1 MYKTGRQRY
10 EKGGA
15 AIFYP
20 TEIEIEME
28 AETEEGLTVESKGGR
43 VKNQKIDKE
52 GVVGKGGKTV
62 KVVLRKALMCDVKSL
77 YKLFSEYSKAG
88 EMLPRSMSDIYTHLR
103 DFYIAE
109 IECETETGNEILN
122 GNYSEKGSSGCEP
135 EVIGAC
141 ALAIVW
147 ENLAEIRSLAVKRPY
162 TRKLIGTELIKK
174 CIEEAK
180 FFKIT
185 NIFALTYKPQFFQK
199 SGFNV
204 IDKSELP
211 HKIWSDCINCV
222 KFPDC
227 DETAVML
234 KI

>member
-1 MYKTGRQRY
+1 MYKTARQRY
-10 EKGGA
+10 EKGGGT
-15 AIFYP
+15 IFYP
-20 TEIEIEME
+20 TEIEIERD
-28 AETEEGLTVESKGGR
+28 AEEGSHGARKKNIKSGTV
-43 VKNQKIDKE
+43 I
-52 GVVGKGGKTV
+52 

-77 YKLFSEYSKAG
+77 YNLFSEYSKAG
-88 EMLPRSMSDIYTHLR
+88 EMLPRSMSDIYEHLR

-109 IECETETGNEILN
+109 IENEDEESADAP
-122 GNYSEKGSSGCEP
+122 GHTP
-135 EVIGAC
+135 DVIGAC
-141 ALAIVW
+141 ALTIVW

-162 TRKLIGTELIKK
+162 TRKLIGSELIKK

-185 NIFALTYKPQFFQK
+185 NLFALTYKPQFFQK
-199 SGFNV
+199 SGFKI

-234 KI
+234 KL

>member
-1 MYKTGRQRY
+1 MYKTARQRY
-10 EKGGA
+10 EKGGGT
-15 AIFYP
+15 IFYP
-20 TEIEIEME
+20 TEIEIETD
-28 AETEEGLTVESKGGR
+28 AEENAHGTRKKNIKSGTV
-43 VKNQKIDKE
+43 I
-52 GVVGKGGKTV
+52 

-77 YKLFSEYSKAG
+77 YNLFSEYSKAG
-88 EMLPRSMSDIYTHLR
+88 EMLPRSMSDIYEHLR

-109 IECETETGNEILN
+109 IENEDEESAGATGHI
-122 GNYSEKGSSGCEP
+122 P
-135 EVIGAC
+135 DVIGAC
-141 ALAIVW
+141 ALTIVW

-185 NIFALTYKPQFFQK
+185 NLFALTYKPQFFQK
-199 SGFNV
+199 SGFKI

-234 KI
+234 KL

>member
-1 MYKTGRQRY
+1 MLKKFLRREESLYKTGRQRY
-10 EKGGA
+10 EKGGGT
-15 AIFYP
+15 IFYP
-20 TEIEIEME
+20 TEIEIEIE
-28 AETEEGLTVESKGGR
+28 TAE
-43 VKNQKIDKE
+43 KIKPAKE
-52 GVVGKGGKTV
+52 NTRTV
-62 KVVLRKALMCDVKSL
+62 KAVLRKALMCDVKHL
-77 YKLFSEYSKAG
+77 YNLFLEYSRAG
-88 EMLPRSMSDIYTHLR
+88 EMLPRSMSDIYEHLR

-109 IECETETGNEILN
+109 IENE
-122 GNYSEKGSSGCEP
+122 GEEGEEGSGGAGRAP
-135 EVIGAC
+135 DVIGAC
-141 ALAIVW
+141 ALTIVW
-147 ENLAEIRSLAVKRPY
+147 EDLAEIRSLAVKKPY

-199 SGFNV
+199 SGFKI

-234 KI
+234 KL

>member
-10 EKGGA
+10 EKGGG

-20 TEIEIEME
+20 TEIEIKME
-28 AETEEGLTVESKGGR
+28 SENNQENSPLKRKSGRHKTKENNKDKKIVAGEGF
-43 VKNQKIDKE
+43 
-52 GVVGKGGKTV
+52 KTV
-62 KVVLRKALMCDVKSL
+62 KVVLSKALMCDVKSL
-77 YKLFSEYSKAG
+77 YKLFSEYSNAG

-109 IECETETGNEILN
+109 IECENESENENLI
-122 GNYSEKGSSGCEP
+122 GVGSEKVASGCEP

-147 ENLAEIRSLAVKRPY
+147 ENLAEIRSLAVKKPY

-185 NIFALTYKPQFFQK
+185 NIFALTYKPQFCLHNITK
-199 SGFNV
+199 K
-204 IDKSELP
+204 IDKRRQ
-211 HKIWSDCINCV
+211 
-222 KFPDC
+222 
-227 DETAVML
+227 
-234 KI
+234 

>member
-1 MYKTGRQRY
+1 LYKTARQRY
-10 EKGGA
+10 EKGGGT
-15 AIFYP
+15 IFYP
-20 TEIEIEME
+20 TEIEIETD
-28 AETEEGLTVESKGGR
+28 AEESAHGARKKNIKSGTV
-43 VKNQKIDKE
+43 I
-52 GVVGKGGKTV
+52 

-77 YKLFSEYSKAG
+77 YNLFSEYSKAG
-88 EMLPRSMSDIYTHLR
+88 EMLPRSMSDIYEHLR

-109 IECETETGNEILN
+109 IENEDEESADAP
-122 GNYSEKGSSGCEP
+122 GHTP
-135 EVIGAC
+135 DVIGAC
-141 ALAIVW
+141 ALTIVW

-185 NIFALTYKPQFFQK
+185 NLFALTYKPQFFQK
-199 SGFNV
+199 SGFKI

-234 KI
+234 KL

>member
-10 EKGGA
+10 EKGGG

-28 AETEEGLTVESKGGR
+28 TEAEEVLTVKSKGGR
-43 VKNQKIDKE
+43 GKNKKIDKE
-52 GVVGKGGKTV
+52 GVAGKGVKTV

-109 IECETETGNEILN
+109 IECETETGNENLN
-122 GNYSEKGSSGCEP
+122 KIYSEKGSSGCEP

-204 IDKSELP
+204 VDKSELP

>member
-1 MYKTGRQRY
+1 MYKTARQRY
-10 EKGGA
+10 EKGGGT
-15 AIFYP
+15 IFYP
-20 TEIEIEME
+20 TEIEIETD
-28 AETEEGLTVESKGGR
+28 AEENPHGKSSGAKDVRKKNIKPGTV
-43 VKNQKIDKE
+43 I
-52 GVVGKGGKTV
+52 

-77 YKLFSEYSKAG
+77 YNLFSEYSKAG
-88 EMLPRSMSDIYTHLR
+88 EMLPRSMSDIYEHLR

-109 IECETETGNEILN
+109 IENEDEESA
-122 GNYSEKGSSGCEP
+122 GAPGHTP
-135 EVIGAC
+135 DVIGAC
-141 ALAIVW
+141 ALTIVW

-185 NIFALTYKPQFFQK
+185 NLFALTYKPQFFQK
-199 SGFNV
+199 SGFKI

-234 KI
+234 KL

>member
-10 EKGGA
+10 EKGGR

-20 TEIEIEME
+20 AEIEIEIE
-28 AETEEGLTVESKGGR
+28 AEGHSDHKCAGVNKQVKKNGGAGKSDR
-43 VKNQKIDKE
+43 NNKNGTTI
-52 GVVGKGGKTV
+52 

-77 YKLFSEYSKAG
+77 YNLFLEYSKAG
-88 EMLPRSMSDIYTHLR
+88 EMLPRSMSDIYEHLR

-109 IECETETGNEILN
+109 IENEDA
-122 GNYSEKGSSGCEP
+122 GGEVSDTDTSGHAP
-135 EVIGAC
+135 DVIGAC
-141 ALAIVW
+141 ALTIVW

-174 CIEEAK
+174 CVEEAK

-185 NIFALTYKPQFFQK
+185 SLFALTYKPQFFQK
-199 SGFNV
+199 SGFKI

-234 KI
+234 EL

>member
-20 TEIEIEME
+20 TEIEIEV
-28 AETEEGLTVESKGGR
+28 EENIKTL
-43 VKNQKIDKE
+43 KNE
-52 GVVGKGGKTV
+52 M
-62 KVVLRKALMCDVKSL
+62 KVVKTILRKALMCDVKPL
-77 YKLFSEYSKAG
+77 YDLFSEYSKAG
-88 EMLPRSMSDIYTHLR
+88 EMLPRSMSDIYEHLR

-109 IECETETGNEILN
+109 IENEDEEGHNI
-122 GNYSEKGSSGCEP
+122 SGHVP
-135 EVIGAC
+135 DVIGAC
-141 ALAIVW
+141 ALTIVW

-174 CIEEAK
+174 CIQEAK

-185 NIFALTYKPQFFQK
+185 SIFALTYKPQFFQK
-199 SGFNV
+199 SGFKI

-234 KI
+234 DL

>member
-1 MYKTGRQRY
+1 MYKTARQRY
-10 EKGGA
+10 EKGGGT
-15 AIFYP
+15 IFYP
-20 TEIEIEME
+20 TEIEIETD
-28 AETEEGLTVESKGGR
+28 AEESAHGKSSGANNALKKNIKSGTV
-43 VKNQKIDKE
+43 I
-52 GVVGKGGKTV
+52 

-77 YKLFSEYSKAG
+77 YNLFSEYSKAG
-88 EMLPRSMSDIYTHLR
+88 EMLPRSMSDIYEHLR

-109 IECETETGNEILN
+109 IENEDEESADAP
-122 GNYSEKGSSGCEP
+122 GHTP
-135 EVIGAC
+135 DVIGAC
-141 ALAIVW
+141 ALTIVW

-162 TRKLIGTELIKK
+162 TRKLIGSELIKK

-185 NIFALTYKPQFFQK
+185 NLFALTYKPQFFQK
-199 SGFNV
+199 SGFKI

-211 HKIWSDCINCV
+211 HKIWSDCINFV

-234 KI
+234 KL

>member
-1 MYKTGRQRY
+1 MYKTARQRY
-10 EKGGA
+10 EKGGGT
-15 AIFYP
+15 IFYP
-20 TEIEIEME
+20 TEIEIETD
-28 AETEEGLTVESKGGR
+28 AEESAHVARKKNIKSGTV
-43 VKNQKIDKE
+43 I
-52 GVVGKGGKTV
+52 

-77 YKLFSEYSKAG
+77 YSLFSEYSKAG
-88 EMLPRSMSDIYTHLR
+88 EMLPRSMSDIYEHLR

-109 IECETETGNEILN
+109 IE
-122 GNYSEKGSSGCEP
+122 SEDEESAGAPGHTP
-135 EVIGAC
+135 DVIGAC
-141 ALAIVW
+141 ALTIVW

-185 NIFALTYKPQFFQK
+185 NLFALTYKPQFFQK
-199 SGFNV
+199 SGFKI

-234 KI
+234 KL

>member
-10 EKGGA
+10 EKDGG

-20 TEIEIEME
+20 AEIEIKAGAVSE
-28 AETEEGLTVESKGGR
+28 
-43 VKNQKIDKE
+43 DKT
-52 GVVGKGGKTV
+52 GNSSKTV
-62 KVVLRKALMCDVKSL
+62 KVVLRKALMCDVRAL
-77 YKLFSEYSKAG
+77 YALFSEYSKAG
-88 EMLPRSMSDIYTHLR
+88 EMLPRSMSDIYEHLR

-109 IECETETGNEILN
+109 LESENGERPNEI
-122 GNYSEKGSSGCEP
+122 
-135 EVIGAC
+135 IGAC
-141 ALAIVW
+141 ALQVVW
-147 ENLAEIRSLAVKRPY
+147 ENLAEIRSLAVEKPY
-162 TRKLIGTELIKK
+162 TRRLIGTELIKK

-185 NIFALTYKPQFFQK
+185 SIFALTYKPQFFQK
-199 SGFNV
+199 SGFNI

-211 HKIWSDCINCV
+211 HKIWRDCINCV

-234 KI
+234 RL

>member
-1 MYKTGRQRY
+1 MYKTARQRY
-10 EKGGA
+10 EKGGGT
-15 AIFYP
+15 IFYP
-20 TEIEIEME
+20 TEIEIETD
-28 AETEEGLTVESKGGR
+28 AEESAHGARKKNIKSGTV
-43 VKNQKIDKE
+43 I
-52 GVVGKGGKTV
+52 

-77 YKLFSEYSKAG
+77 YSLFSEYSKAG
-88 EMLPRSMSDIYTHLR
+88 EMLPRSLSDIYEHLR

-109 IECETETGNEILN
+109 IENEDEESA
-122 GNYSEKGSSGCEP
+122 GAPGHTP
-135 EVIGAC
+135 DVIGAC
-141 ALAIVW
+141 ALTIVW

-185 NIFALTYKPQFFQK
+185 NLFALTYKPQFFQK
-199 SGFNV
+199 SGFKI

-234 KI
+234 KL

>member
-10 EKGGA
+10 EKGGG
-15 AIFYP
+15 IIYYP
-20 TEIEIEME
+20 SEIEIEI
-28 AETEEGLTVESKGGR
+28 TDEGGNGKNEHAAKKTGKNKKTTKV
-43 VKNQKIDKE
+43 VKA
-52 GVVGKGGKTV
+52 
-62 KVVLRKALMCDVKSL
+62 VLRKALMCDVKSL
-77 YKLFSEYSKAG
+77 YSLFSEYSKAG
-88 EMLPRSMSDIYTHLR
+88 EMLPRSMSDIYEHLR

-109 IECETETGNEILN
+109 IENEDENDQNI
-122 GNYSEKGSSGCEP
+122 SGHMP
-135 EVIGAC
+135 DVIGAC
-141 ALAIVW
+141 ALTIVW

-162 TRKLIGTELIKK
+162 TRKSIGTELIKK

-185 NIFALTYKPQFFQK
+185 SLFALTYKPLFFEK
-199 SGFNV
+199 SGFKI

-234 KI
+234 KL

>member
-1 MYKTGRQRY
+1 MYKTARQRY
-10 EKGGA
+10 EKGGGT
-15 AIFYP
+15 IFYP
-20 TEIEIEME
+20 TEIEIETD
-28 AETEEGLTVESKGGR
+28 AEESAHGARKKNIKSGTV
-43 VKNQKIDKE
+43 I
-52 GVVGKGGKTV
+52 

-77 YKLFSEYSKAG
+77 YNLFSEYSKAG
-88 EMLPRSMSDIYTHLR
+88 EMLPRSMSDIYEHLR

-109 IECETETGNEILN
+109 IENEDEESA
-122 GNYSEKGSSGCEP
+122 GAPGHTP
-135 EVIGAC
+135 DVIGAC
-141 ALAIVW
+141 ALTIVW

-185 NIFALTYKPQFFQK
+185 NLFALTYKPQFFQK
-199 SGFNV
+199 SGFKI

-234 KI
+234 KL

>member
-1 MYKTGRQRY
+1 MYKTARQRY
-10 EKGGA
+10 EKGGGT
-15 AIFYP
+15 IFYP
-20 TEIEIEME
+20 TEIEIETD
-28 AETEEGLTVESKGGR
+28 AEESPHGARKKNIKHGTV
-43 VKNQKIDKE
+43 I
-52 GVVGKGGKTV
+52 

-77 YKLFSEYSKAG
+77 YSLFSEYSKAG
-88 EMLPRSMSDIYTHLR
+88 EMLPRSLSDIYEHLR

-109 IECETETGNEILN
+109 IENEDEESA
-122 GNYSEKGSSGCEP
+122 GAPGHTP
-135 EVIGAC
+135 DVIGAC
-141 ALAIVW
+141 ALTIVW

-185 NIFALTYKPQFFQK
+185 NLFALTYKPQFFQK
-199 SGFNV
+199 SGFKI

-234 KI
+234 KL

>member
-1 MYKTGRQRY
+1 MQRKFLKGGVSLYKTGRQRY
-10 EKGGA
+10 EKGGG

-20 TEIEIEME
+20 AEIEIEIE
-28 AETEEGLTVESKGGR
+28 PEGYLDRKR
-43 VKNQKIDKE
+43 RKNKN
-52 GVVGKGGKTV
+52 TMAV

-77 YKLFSEYSKAG
+77 YNLFLEYTKAG
-88 EMLPRSMSDIYTHLR
+88 EMLPRSMSDIYEHLR

-109 IECETETGNEILN
+109 IENEDEEGPNI
-122 GNYSEKGSSGCEP
+122 SGHTP
-135 EVIGAC
+135 DVIGAC
-141 ALAIVW
+141 ALTIVW

-185 NIFALTYKPQFFQK
+185 NLFALTYKPQFFQK
-199 SGFNV
+199 SGFKI
-204 IDKSELP
+204 IDKAELP

-234 KI
+234 KL